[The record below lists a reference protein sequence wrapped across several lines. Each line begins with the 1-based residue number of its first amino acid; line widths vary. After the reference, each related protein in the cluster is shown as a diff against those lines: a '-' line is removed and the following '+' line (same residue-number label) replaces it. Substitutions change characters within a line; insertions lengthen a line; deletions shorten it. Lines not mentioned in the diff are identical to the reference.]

1 MSVRNEFQNG
11 NRKVPTVK
19 RPALKPR
26 VSKKATCSGRS
37 GRPAHLAGGVR
48 RAGRTFRAD
57 AAEVCDLHQDL
68 WEHVRLA
75 GPSLSDVNFQP
86 TMNLEN

>member
-1 MSVRNEFQNG
+1 M
-11 NRKVPTVK
+11 VK
-19 RPALKPR
+19 RPALKPFYKGHVR
-26 VSKKATCSGRS
+26 RS
-37 GRPAHLAGGVR
+37 GQPAHLAGGCGGRVR

-75 GPSLSDVNFQP
+75 GPSLSDVNLQGFQQWF
-86 TMNLEN
+86 L